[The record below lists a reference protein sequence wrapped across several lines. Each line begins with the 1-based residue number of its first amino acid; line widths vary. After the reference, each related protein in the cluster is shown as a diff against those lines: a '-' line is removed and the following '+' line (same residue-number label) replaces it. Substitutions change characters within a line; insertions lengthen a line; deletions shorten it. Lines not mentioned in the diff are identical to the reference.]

1 MLGPVLF
8 NIFIIDKNSTFI
20 IDKNSTRLS
29 GAADATDGRDAIQRD
44 PDGHEKQ
51 VHTNLMK
58 FNRARARSCTWVRAS
73 QAPQQ
78 VGG

>member
-1 MLGPVLF
+1 MLGPMLF
-8 NIFIIDKNSTFI
+8 NIFIIDKNSTLV
-20 IDKNSTRLS
+20 DDTRLS

-73 QAPQQ
+73 QAPEHA
-78 VGG
+78 GG